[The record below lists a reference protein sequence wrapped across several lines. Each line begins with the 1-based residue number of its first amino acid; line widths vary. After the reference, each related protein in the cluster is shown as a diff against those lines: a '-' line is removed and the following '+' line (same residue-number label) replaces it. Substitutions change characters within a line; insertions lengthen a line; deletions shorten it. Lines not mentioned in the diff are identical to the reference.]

1 MKKYSNPSLIKFI
14 VNKIKHLKPKV
25 IALLLLIIIIFS
37 VIIGIIVVNNS
48 KQKWVTYTG
57 DNLNENR
64 YPGYKEAIDKLKKEH
79 PNWEFTL
86 FYTKL
91 DWKDVIKSESH
102 SNKNMPLNL
111 IPKAD
116 KYSKD
121 WECKKDKGKT
131 YDNGNWLCAS
141 SKAIEYKMD
150 PRVLLNEND
159 IFQIKDLQ
167 YTEDSATEE
176 GIMKKTKNT
185 FLEGSSIAEAI
196 LTSGKDNN
204 IDPYFIV
211 SRLIQ
216 EQGKKGTKLSRGYKY
231 KDKIVYNPFNIAA
244 SGNSQSTIINNAAE
258 YAYSHEWFSL
268 EKALSEGV
276 NFINTKYINEKQ
288 NTLYLQKFDI
298 IKENTLYNNQY
309 MQNLLAPTSESQI
322 LIEQYE
328 NSNTLDSNF
337 NFIIPLYENMPNKLT
352 KEPKGE

>member
-111 IPKAD
+111 IPKSD

-141 SKAIEYKMD
+141 SKAIE
-150 PRVLLNEND
+150 
-159 IFQIKDLQ
+159 
-167 YTEDSATEE
+167 
-176 GIMKKTKNT
+176 
-185 FLEGSSIAEAI
+185 
-196 LTSGKDNN
+196 
-204 IDPYFIV
+204 
-211 SRLIQ
+211 
-216 EQGKKGTKLSRGYKY
+216 
-231 KDKIVYNPFNIAA
+231 
-244 SGNSQSTIINNAAE
+244 
-258 YAYSHEWFSL
+258 
-268 EKALSEGV
+268 
-276 NFINTKYINEKQ
+276 
-288 NTLYLQKFDI
+288 
-298 IKENTLYNNQY
+298 
-309 MQNLLAPTSESQI
+309 
-322 LIEQYE
+322 
-328 NSNTLDSNF
+328 
-337 NFIIPLYENMPNKLT
+337 
-352 KEPKGE
+352 

>member
-1 MKKYSNPSLIKFI
+1 M
-14 VNKIKHLKPKV
+14 
-25 IALLLLIIIIFS
+25 
-37 VIIGIIVVNNS
+37 
-48 KQKWVTYTG
+48 
-57 DNLNENR
+57 
-64 YPGYKEAIDKLKKEH
+64 
-79 PNWEFTL
+79 
-86 FYTKL
+86 
-91 DWKDVIKSESH
+91 
-102 SNKNMPLNL
+102 
-111 IPKAD
+111 
-116 KYSKD
+116 
-121 WECKKDKGKT
+121 
-131 YDNGNWLCAS
+131 
-141 SKAIEYKMD
+141 
-150 PRVLLNEND
+150 
-159 IFQIKDLQ
+159 
-167 YTEDSATEE
+167 
-176 GIMKKTKNT
+176 
-185 FLEGSSIAEAI
+185 
-196 LTSGKDNN
+196 
-204 IDPYFIV
+204 
-211 SRLIQ
+211 
-216 EQGKKGTKLSRGYKY
+216 SRGYKY